1 MKKTWKITVFTLLM
15 ALLISSVIP
24 AYAEEIPRESLPR
37 NTPPGSIPV
46 AERLISGIL
55 DEVAAGMGYSD
66 AKIKAHNTILDAVLA
81 NETDG
86 YGFAILKAIANNAI
100 FEYRDMYLRP
110 EYYKQAEEQVRVLI
124 SDLIE
129 QVKNG
134 GNYEEARK
142 AAYTRIYQTA
152 DPSYNPD
159 EYYLMDFCYWDVPAV
174 DSALF
179 NRARKLLLDAQEYY
193 EANHYKFIHYI
204 Y

>member
-1 MKKTWKITVFTLLM
+1 MTKTWKITVFTLLM

-66 AKIKAHNTILDAVLA
+66 AKIKAHNTILNAVLA

-159 EYYLMDFCYWDVPAV
+159 DYYLMDFCYWDVPAV

-193 EANHYKFIHYI
+193 EANH
-204 Y
+204 

>member
-1 MKKTWKITVFTLLM
+1 MKKTWKIAVFTLLM

-55 DEVAAGMGYSD
+55 DEVVAGMGYSD
-66 AKIKAHNTILDAVLA
+66 AKIKAHNTILNAVLA

-193 EANHYKFIHYI
+193 EANHL
-204 Y
+204 

>member
-55 DEVAAGMGYSD
+55 DEVVAGMGYSD
-66 AKIKAHNTILDAVLA
+66 AKIKAHNTILNAVLA

-134 GNYEEARK
+134 RNYEEARK

-193 EANHYKFIHYI
+193 EANH
-204 Y
+204 

>member
-66 AKIKAHNTILDAVLA
+66 AKIKAHNTILNAVLA

-86 YGFAILKAIANNAI
+86 YGFAILKAISNNAI

-193 EANHYKFIHYI
+193 EANH
-204 Y
+204 

>member
-1 MKKTWKITVFTLLM
+1 MKKTWKITVFTLLI

-55 DEVAAGMGYSD
+55 DEVVAGMGYSD
-66 AKIKAHNTILDAVLA
+66 AKIKAHNTILNAVLA

-193 EANHYKFIHYI
+193 VVNH
-204 Y
+204 

>member
-66 AKIKAHNTILDAVLA
+66 AKIKAHNTILNAVLA

-134 GNYEEARK
+134 GNYEDARK

-193 EANHYKFIHYI
+193 EANH
-204 Y
+204 

>member
-24 AYAEEIPRESLPR
+24 AYAEEIPLESLPR

-66 AKIKAHNTILDAVLA
+66 AKIKAHNTILNAVLA

-86 YGFAILKAIANNAI
+86 YGFAILSAIANNAI

-193 EANHYKFIHYI
+193 EANH
-204 Y
+204 

>member
-66 AKIKAHNTILDAVLA
+66 AKIKAHNTILNAVLA

-86 YGFAILKAIANNAI
+86 YGFAVLKAISNNAI

-193 EANHYKFIHYI
+193 EANHL
-204 Y
+204 

>member
-1 MKKTWKITVFTLLM
+1 MKKTWKIAVFTLLM

-55 DEVAAGMGYSD
+55 DEVVAGMGYSD
-66 AKIKAHNTILDAVLA
+66 AKIKAHNTILNAVLA

-86 YGFAILKAIANNAI
+86 YGFAILKAISNNAI

-193 EANHYKFIHYI
+193 VVNH
-204 Y
+204 

>member
-193 EANHYKFIHYI
+193 EANH
-204 Y
+204 

>member
-193 EANHYKFIHYI
+193 EANHL
-204 Y
+204 

>member
-1 MKKTWKITVFTLLM
+1 MKKTWKITVFTLLI

-66 AKIKAHNTILDAVLA
+66 AKKKAHNTILDAVLA

-193 EANHYKFIHYI
+193 EANH
-204 Y
+204 

>member
-1 MKKTWKITVFTLLM
+1 MKKTWKIAVFTLLM

-46 AERLISGIL
+46 AERLICGIL
-55 DEVAAGMGYSD
+55 DEVVAGMGYSD
-66 AKIKAHNTILDAVLA
+66 AKIKAHNTILNAVLA

-193 EANHYKFIHYI
+193 VVNH
-204 Y
+204 

>member
-193 EANHYKFIHYI
+193 VVNH
-204 Y
+204 

>member
-1 MKKTWKITVFTLLM
+1 MKKTWKITVFTLLI

-193 EANHYKFIHYI
+193 EANH
-204 Y
+204 

>member
-1 MKKTWKITVFTLLM
+1 MKKTWKITVFTLLI

-152 DPSYNPD
+152 DPSYNPG

-193 EANHYKFIHYI
+193 EANH
-204 Y
+204 